1 MSFYTSLTGLQAATT
16 ELSVTS
22 NNIANAGT
30 SGFKRADAN
39 FGDIYASTPL
49 QKSSSI
55 SGSGVALKG
64 IVQQH
69 TQGNIEF
76 STNSLDLAITGDGY
90 FKLKTSDGGELYT
103 RNGGFMLDDQNRM
116 VNSAGQALQILPV
129 DSINNANFEASTS
142 GLTVQRS
149 TVGEF
154 TPTTEIN
161 LGLNLPSSAKPI
173 TAVFSADKP
182 DTYHK
187 TTSFTTYGA
196 NGKSQLAT
204 IYYVKTAD
212 ATDALPN
219 SKWQTHV
226 TIDGVAVKSALT
238 QSAGAGNDPQF
249 INKFGEIKTQKEL
262 SALSVTPPFLADG
275 VTRASGSDY
284 LITAG
289 TNYRKFSLD
298 NLKTAIPSANG
309 TVTTAIPTASAFK
322 DGLNLTSGS
331 AGVDF
336 SIAPF
341 TNGKLDRIFEIK
353 VDGSVWKEISL
364 PRLMS
369 TSHLTTTA
377 GASVGSQTFSGKQI
391 AAELTNEIN
400 KAFGDEKLFDFGVG
414 AVAFGNLNLKRHPDV
429 AGGVVAAG
437 DFIAIDIETVI
448 KTAVDGAL
456 NYQGRI
462 TGGDADTDTTRR
474 STGTQVAHALTAHV
488 RGLGG
493 TNWDDVTVE
502 WDEKNQGF
510 KFHQTKGVP
519 DVITVAASTS
529 ELSVMFGGALIDASA
544 VDNVKDGTTLTNKTL
559 NGSQQLL
566 GGIKANGAVITVPA
580 SARAGI
586 EVTYA
591 GGKFSFKSGSTGDSS
606 SISIRAGETAASQLL
621 NGAVGN
627 IAYSVGGLM
636 AGALLGLSA
645 DTTKTRTV
653 NNANQITEAVESLV
667 ENLPTVRGQLSTAAK
682 LTGNAMGVDTEQA
695 FVVSA
700 ANQSI
705 TAVIDGVTNTV
716 NLTLGQYNIDTFT
729 AELQTKLNLM
739 ADANGKTVSNIKVGF
754 DAVKTAL
761 TVTGATTSSKSFIQM
776 LGSQDWGL
784 TDVDVAFGTSSTYS
798 TITSDTAAGS
808 NLYVTQDA
816 KTGFWNESV
825 DKGDFDAGDIP
836 YWTPIFL
843 DRGEI
848 TFDTSGALVS
858 PQAKYNLESSAA
870 TGTTV
875 QLAYTG
881 STQYNSAFAA
891 ISQSQNGKP
900 EGDLNGITI
909 ADDGLITASYSNG
922 TQKSL
927 GKIVVANFNSAAG
940 LKQLGDSSWVA
951 SAESGAARL
960 GEAGA
965 AGFGTIRAGSKERSN
980 VDLTNELVDL
990 IAAQRNFQANAKAIE
1005 TNSAMTSAI
1014 INIRG

>member
-55 SGSGVALKG
+55 AGSGVALKG

-90 FKLKTSDGGELYT
+90 FKLKTSDGAELYT

-116 VNSAGQALQILPV
+116 VNSAGQALQVLPV

-161 LGLNLPSSAKPI
+161 LGLNLPSSATPI
-173 TAVFSADKP
+173 TAAFSADKP

-204 IYYVKTAD
+204 IYYVKTANP
-212 ATDALPN
+212 TDTVPY

-226 TIDGVAVKSALT
+226 TVDGVAVKSALT

-249 INKFGEIKTQKEL
+249 INKFGEIKTEKEL
-262 SALSVTPPFLADG
+262 SVLSVTPPAG
-275 VTRASGSDY
+275 KSGADY

-298 NLKTAIPSANG
+298 QLQAAVPSANAAVVTDIG
-309 TVTTAIPTASAFK
+309 TGSTFK
-322 DGLNLTSGS
+322 NDLNLTSGS
-331 AGVDF
+331 SGVAFGGAG
-336 SIAPF
+336 F
-341 TNGKLDRIFEIK
+341 TNGSVFEMFEVK
-353 VDGSVWKEISL
+353 VDGSNFKKISL

-369 TSHLTTTA
+369 MSHLENTA
-377 GASVGSQTFSGKQI
+377 GPGAVGAQTFSGKQI
-391 AAELTNEIN
+391 ATELTNELN
-400 KAFGDEKLFDFGVG
+400 KTFGDSKIFDFTAIAAGNLTIKRYATGATFPIIAGDSIVVNIETMLETAIDG
-414 AVAFGNLNLKRHPDV
+414 AVMHDGS
-429 AGGVVAAG
+429 G
-437 DFIAIDIETVI
+437 
-448 KTAVDGAL
+448 TANTARKAEGW
-456 NYQGRI
+456 QI
-462 TGGDADTDTTRR
+462 
-474 STGTQVAHALTAHV
+474 AHAMTNNI
-488 RGLGG
+488 RGNGAG
-493 TNWDDVTVE
+493 WADITVE
-502 WDEKNQGF
+502 YDEKNQGF
-510 KFHQTKGVP
+510 KFHQTQGTP
-519 DVITVAASTS
+519 DIIRIGATLAAGAAVFGNIAIVAGGDRSNSGTLLTPKTVNAS
-529 ELSVMFGGALIDASA
+529 E
-544 VDNVKDGTTLTNKTL
+544 
-559 NGSQQLL
+559 QLL
-566 GGIKANGAVITVPA
+566 ENVRGNGAAITA
-580 SARAGI
+580 ADRRSGI

-591 GGKFSFKSGSTGDSS
+591 GGKFNFKSGTTGDGS
-606 SISIRAGETAASQLL
+606 SIVVRATETAVSA
-621 NGAVGN
+621 
-627 IAYSVGGLM
+627 
-636 AGALLGLSA
+636 AGADNVNVAAYTTGGSMSKSLLGIVA

-653 NNANQITEAVESLV
+653 NNKNQITAAVTSLV
-667 ENLPTVRGQLSTAAK
+667 ENLPTVRGQVSKAAV
-682 LTGNAMGVDTEQA
+682 LTGNAMGVDTAQA
-695 FVVSA
+695 FNVSA
-700 ANQSI
+700 ANQDV

-716 NLTLGQYNIDTFT
+716 KLTLGQYNIDTFT
-729 AELQTKLNLM
+729 EELQTQLNRM
-739 ADANGKTVSNIKVGF
+739 ADANGRTVSNITVGF
-754 DAVKTAL
+754 DTAKTAL
-761 TVTGATTSSKSFIQM
+761 TVTGSTTSGKSFIQM

-784 TDVDVAFGTSSTYS
+784 TDVPVAFGTSSTYAKVD
-798 TITSDTAAGS
+798 SDQLAGS
-808 NLYVTQDA
+808 NLYVTQDS
-816 KTGFWNESV
+816 KTKLWSESV
-825 DKGDFDAGDIP
+825 DKGDFDAGDVP

-858 PQAKYNLESSAA
+858 PQAKYNLESTAA
-870 TGTTV
+870 TGNTIQV
-875 QLAYTG
+875 AYTG

-927 GKIVVANFNSAAG
+927 GKIVIANFNSAAG